1 MSNRRIRC
9 GSDTSQL
16 VGDAEANRHD
26 RDFLPLDVREAQSI
40 SRAAQAVS
48 GAADHLDILVHNQGS
63 YSKRHENISRRKP
76 QGSSLKNSKGQKAH
90 ALVSLAGIYGA
101 NLSRP

>member
-26 RDFLPLDVREAQSI
+26 RDFLPRDVREAQSI

-48 GAADHLDILVHNQGS
+48 GAADHLDILVHNAGLLLKEDPES
-63 YSKRHENISRRKP
+63 ARVRVETVTKTFRD
-76 QGSSLKNSKGQKAH
+76 GSSKGAH
-90 ALVSLAGIYGA
+90 
-101 NLSRP
+101 

>member
-48 GAADHLDILVHNQGS
+48 WAEDHLDILVHNAGLLLKEARKHFATEAPRELTEKF
-63 YSKRHENISRRKP
+63 KRTESSCLGESRR
-76 QGSSLKNSKGQKAH
+76 
-90 ALVSLAGIYGA
+90 
-101 NLSRP
+101 NLRC